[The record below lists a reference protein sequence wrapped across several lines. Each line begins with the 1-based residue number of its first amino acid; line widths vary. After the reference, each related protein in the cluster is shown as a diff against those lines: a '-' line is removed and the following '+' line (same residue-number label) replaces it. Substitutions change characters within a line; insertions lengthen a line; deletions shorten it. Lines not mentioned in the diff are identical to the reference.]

1 MEIEQANGLTG
12 SVLFYSQPEP
22 LNKELHGKLGLV
34 RTTNPYRF
42 AAQGHV
48 VPITVTEF
56 GPAALSYPIIF
67 AGDERQ
73 PLAVTGLNAGQNMF
87 VRDNGA
93 YEIGAYIP
101 AYVRRYPF
109 VLAADEPN
117 GRMIVC
123 IDRNSNLLA
132 EGGDVPLFD
141 AAGEPTEYTKNAIS
155 FCDDFENERRRTE
168 SFVTLLQEL
177 DLMETKE
184 AFFTPTM
191 DDGSAGEPQRVAEY
205 FAVSE
210 EKLKA
215 LSAEK
220 LAELRDNG
228 ALQQIY
234 AHLVS
239 LAGWDR
245 LIALAIVKQSPAG
258 VPANLQ

>member
-1 MEIEQANGLTG
+1 MEIAQANGLTG

-34 RTTNPYRF
+34 RNAHPYKF
-42 AAQGHV
+42 AAEGHV
-48 VPITVTEF
+48 VPVTVTEF

-67 AGDERQ
+67 AGDLKQ
-73 PLAVTGLNAGQNMF
+73 PLVVTGLNAGQSMF
-87 VRDNGA
+87 VSPEGSYDV
-93 YEIGAYIP
+93 GAYIP

-123 IDRNSNLLA
+123 IDRSSNLLA

-141 AAGEPTEYTKNAIS
+141 EAGEPTEYTKNAIT

-168 SFVTLLQEL
+168 AFVNLITEL
-177 DLMETKE
+177 DLFETKE
-184 AFFTPTM
+184 AFFTPM
-191 DDGSAGEPQRVAEY
+191 NPDGTAGEPQRIAEY

-210 EKLKA
+210 EKLKT
-215 LSAEK
+215 LSPEK
-220 LAELRDNG
+220 MAELRDNG

-234 AHLVS
+234 AHLLS
-239 LAGWDR
+239 LAGWER
-245 LIALAIVKQSPAG
+245 LIALAIAQQAQGPGA
-258 VPANLQ
+258 ANLN